1 MCLSYL
7 SIHCTQCSSTW
18 WGWNNDEIAR
28 TEECEC
34 TNKIRRKRWHEG
46 ATATGWIRRRMLC
59 PLQILDYLY
68 CRWTLPQRSPNEI
81 KEEDCLSCMQ
91 AYYGLTQA
99 PNYQLQSLHASFF
112 FSFCLVEINIFILL
126 GKTIYTT
133 NKAQGI
139 LQWSRYNFFSLRTTN
154 NVKPIS
160 TKQKQQGSGYKSSLW
175 AYTQTP

>member
-99 PNYQLQSLHASFF
+99 PNYQLQSLYASFLFSFF
-112 FSFCLVEINIFILL
+112 FIVRQSNFLWLIKKKEC
-126 GKTIYTT
+126 
-133 NKAQGI
+133 
-139 LQWSRYNFFSLRTTN
+139 YNGAYQR
-154 NVKPIS
+154 VQYCQ
-160 TKQKQQGSGYKSSLW
+160 TKK
-175 AYTQTP
+175 